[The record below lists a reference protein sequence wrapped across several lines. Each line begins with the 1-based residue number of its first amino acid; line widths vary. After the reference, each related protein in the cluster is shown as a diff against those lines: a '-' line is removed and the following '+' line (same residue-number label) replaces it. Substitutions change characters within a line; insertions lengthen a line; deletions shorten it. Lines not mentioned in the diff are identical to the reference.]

1 MQDEVRRVLWPWL
14 KDRGYATASDDD
26 VLEEFLKI
34 LGRRRAHLRPGLRM
48 NRRWDAEA
56 VKALGGER
64 ELAVAIRRDVDAIL
78 GAVGEWVAARF
89 TQGLAH
95 TSARP

>member
-1 MQDEVRRVLWPWL
+1 M
-14 KDRGYATASDDD
+14 KDRGYATARDDG
-26 VLEEFLKI
+26 VLEDFLKI

-64 ELAVAIRRDVDAIL
+64 ELAVAVRRDVDGIL
-78 GAVGEWVAARF
+78 GAVGEWSLPASRR
-89 TQGLAH
+89 T
-95 TSARP
+95 